1 MSDELY
7 VWIYPPLSLTPV
19 ACGKLSL
26 IRGRKCLFE
35 YAPAWLESARP
46 FALSPDLP
54 LRAGAFEPP
63 SGHDIHPVFQD
74 AGPDRWGQR
83 IIEQVFNPRRRSEID
98 YLALAGE
105 DRIGALAFTWH
116 AEGYEP
122 EREQVLHR
130 ADLAALIAAANALE
144 RRDEISSEM
153 RRLLKPGTSAG
164 GARPKAI
171 IEHEGRRW
179 IAKFPVDGD
188 MVDMCA
194 VEHASLRLAQQ
205 CGIRVP
211 DSRLVPVGQSNA
223 LLVERF
229 DRHEDGSRIHYSSA
243 RTMFVAD
250 GVESAAYSDLSSIA
264 RRYAPS
270 PAETAREIFRRMAY
284 NVLLEN
290 TDDHEKNHAF
300 LWIDGKWNL
309 APAYDIQPQLNGL
322 GYQELVVGKDGNES
336 SLQNVMSDCGRFMLT
351 NEEARDE
358 IDAMLR
364 QLKDWPEAFASNGV
378 SGRDIDVCKNY
389 VLVEREAEKW
399 RDAPVPKK
407 ASRPRMKR

>member
-1 MSDELY
+1 MNDALY
-7 VWIYPPLSLTPV
+7 VWIYPPLSLQPV
-19 ACGKLSL
+19 PCGKLTL
-26 IRGRKCLFE
+26 IRGRKCTFE
-35 YAPAWLESARP
+35 YASAWLESAQR

-54 LRAGAFEPP
+54 LREGAFEPP
-63 SGHDIHPVFQD
+63 AGQDIHPVFQD

-83 IIEQVFNPRRRSEID
+83 IIEQVFNPRRRSAID
-98 YLALAGE
+98 YLAIAGE
-105 DRIGALAFTWH
+105 DRIGALAFSWNPD
-116 AEGYEP
+116 GYQP
-122 EREQVLHR
+122 AREQVLHR
-130 ADLAALIAAANALE
+130 ADLEALIAAANALE
-144 RRDEISSEM
+144 HREEIGSEM

-211 DSRLVPVGQSNA
+211 DSKLVPVGRSNA

-229 DRHEDGSRIHYSSA
+229 DRHSDGARIHYCSA
-243 RTMFVAD
+243 KTMFLAE
-250 GVESAAYSDLSSIA
+250 GIESAAYSDLASIA
-264 RRYAPS
+264 RKYAPA
-270 PAETAREIFRRMAY
+270 PADAAREIFLRMAY

-290 TDDHEKNHAF
+290 TDDHDKNHAF
-300 LWIDGKWNL
+300 LWIEGKWNL

-322 GYQELVVGKDGNES
+322 GYQELVVGKQGNES
-336 SLQNVMSDCGRFMLT
+336 SLQNVMSNCGRFMLS
-351 NEEARDE
+351 DE
-358 IDAMLR
+358 QAHGEIEAMLR
-364 QLKDWPEAFASNGV
+364 QLKTWPDVFASHGV

-399 RDAPVPKK
+399 RDAPPPKK
-407 ASRPRMKR
+407 ASRPRM